1 MRSEP
6 IQVVLDGLRRRP
18 VPVSYTHLDV
28 YKRQV
33 LAFEKLKPSAKK
45 LDIMS
50 NLKNIF
56 SKKNLVE
63 LLKSVIKIAF
73 LSALVTLV
81 VRDALPELMAVP
93 HLSLIHI

>member
-1 MRSEP
+1 LIMLVVGMFSEFL
-6 IQVVLDGLRRRP
+6 QVGV
-18 VPVSYTHLDV
+18 
-28 YKRQV
+28 V

-45 LDIMS
+45 LDVMS

-63 LLKSVIKIAF
+63 LLKSIVKIAF
-73 LSALVTLV
+73 LSVLVTLV

-93 HLSLIHI
+93 HSGL